1 MEKVDIFALI
11 DELQEEIELS
21 PTRGLSKNKSVDAK
35 IVMEII
41 EDIKQA
47 LHEELD
53 FSRRVVGE
61 KDQILNAAQAQ
72 ADEIIKRA
80 KLEAE
85 ELVKELSLIHILF
98 PSQIESVLMAMS
110 EVEPHY
116 EIVVTRENYMDRI
129 EVKVEVSNPALLDKF
144 TELEQL
150 RGKIRHNLYKT
161 LNIDAKVTLVSGGTL
176 KRFEG
181 KAKRVTDLRNL

>member
-61 KDQILNAAQAQ
+61 KDQILNAAQTQ

-80 KLEAE
+80 KLAAE
-85 ELVKELSLIHILF
+85 ELVKEDAVSRSAYDKASKLLENSKQKAAEIRQ
-98 PSQIESVLMAMS
+98 SANTYAE
-110 EVEPHY
+110 EVF
-116 EIVVTRENYMDRI
+116 D
-129 EVKVEVSNPALLDKF
+129 
-144 TELEQL
+144 ELEDYYKECIGL
-150 RGKIRHNLYKT
+150 IKENKARLY
-161 LNIDAKVTLVSGGTL
+161 
-176 KRFEG
+176 G
-181 KAKRVTDLRNL
+181 KAGARTEEE

>member
-61 KDQILNAAQAQ
+61 KDQILNAAQTQ
-72 ADEIIKRA
+72 ADPGQPMTKPPSFWRTASRRRRRSGRAPTPMPKRYSTSWRTIIR
-80 KLEAE
+80 
-85 ELVKELSLIHILF
+85 
-98 PSQIESVLMAMS
+98 
-110 EVEPHY
+110 
-116 EIVVTRENYMDRI
+116 N
-129 EVKVEVSNPALLDKF
+129 VSA
-144 TELEQL
+144 
-150 RGKIRHNLYKT
+150 
-161 LNIDAKVTLVSGGTL
+161 
-176 KRFEG
+176 
-181 KAKRVTDLRNL
+181 